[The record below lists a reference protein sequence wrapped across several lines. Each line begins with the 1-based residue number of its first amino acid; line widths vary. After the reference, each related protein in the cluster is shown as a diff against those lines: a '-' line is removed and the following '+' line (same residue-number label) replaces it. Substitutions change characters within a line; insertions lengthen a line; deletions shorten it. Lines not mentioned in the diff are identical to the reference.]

1 MYMYMS
7 WLSLKIICFM
17 RGGNVWSG
25 DFQNVGQLKIWKHV
39 TQLINTKETKSL
51 LII

>member
-1 MYMYMS
+1 MYMS
-7 WLSLKIICFM
+7 WLSLKVICFT

-25 DFQNVGQLKIWKHV
+25 DFKKVGQWNIWKRV